1 MFIWIIIVLYL
12 VYNFFEAYKAR
23 ELDNMTDTYV
33 IYRFFLAGIVDYAK
47 HVWAGFK
54 LFNK

>member
-12 VYNFFEAYKAR
+12 DYNFFEAYKAR

-33 IYRFFLAGIVDYAK
+33 VYRFFLAGIVDYAK

>member
-1 MFIWIIIVLYL
+1 MFIWIIIALYL

-33 IYRFFLAGIVDYAK
+33 VYRFFLAGVVDYVK
-47 HVWAGFK
+47 HVWSGFK